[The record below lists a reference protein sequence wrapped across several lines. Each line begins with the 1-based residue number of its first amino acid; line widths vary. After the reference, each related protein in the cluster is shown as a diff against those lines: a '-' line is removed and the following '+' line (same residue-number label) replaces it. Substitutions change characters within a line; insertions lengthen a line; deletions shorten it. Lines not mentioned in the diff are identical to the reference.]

1 MGLPLTLTL
10 FDLRV
15 GEEEVVPLVLGLLA
29 VLGELLPQALWLGDA
44 VASPLADD
52 ATEAV
57 MAILSDA
64 QGDPEGAALGEATVA
79 VAAPLSDAQGDSEA
93 EAATLADATGDAV
106 AAPLSDAQ
114 GDSEAEVATLAD
126 ATGDA
131 VAPPLA
137 DDAPEAEALGEASG
151 VASPLADG
159 KELLWLLELWLEEDE
174 ADGAAVE
181 LSLGSPDS
189 EAKGLSVAPCR
200 RRTLAPMPS
209 ASLSKG
215 PPST

>member
-15 GEEEVVPLVLGLLA
+15 GEEEVVPLALGLLA

-64 QGDPEGAALGEATVA
+64 QGDPEGAALGEAT
-79 VAAPLSDAQGDSEA
+79 L
-93 EAATLADATGDAV
+93 AV